1 VEEGSIATQIVTQA
15 RVLPGRSLHGLEEQ
29 EVLRKITQQEKSSGN
44 VMYDPFNL
52 HSQSR
57 RVSTGAD
64 SSSSSV
70 ATVRPSDSSRSSSG
84 RRFVSAPIAS
94 PNAVRGLS
102 ESSRRESLSYA
113 RDTTSQLDAV
123 AEDEARHITRWT
135 SSNGSPNS
143 SIPSQKRDPNSI
155 KRFSFRGSSFGTG
168 FYDEAQNESP
178 LKKSLSYRSGR
189 GEEVSPPQHSSV
201 LSRTTSR
208 RVTSG
213 ANDSRTPKRPLLVSN
228 VSSPSIL
235 GLSSR
240 TIDSYQRTTSP
251 SEADPHQPRNTL
263 PLGHTTWYEPPVSV
277 LGPLQNQTNKRRS
290 PPSKKQVPEVSERH
304 ATEDGMERS
313 KSNGSKAKKSM
324 LSRALKRAND
334 AVGLDNAQDYSGAV
348 NAYEEACECLKEVMR
363 HSSNTE
369 DREKLQQIVRSQRNL
384 NHLSIFANDCSVRRM
399 PVAYRSFNK
408 RNQT

>member
-1 VEEGSIATQIVTQA
+1 
-15 RVLPGRSLHGLEEQ
+15 
-29 EVLRKITQQEKSSGN
+29 VLRKITQQERFTGGG
-44 VMYDPFNL
+44 MYDSFNL

-70 ATVRPSDSSRSSSG
+70 VTVRPSDSSRSSSG

-102 ESSRRESLSYA
+102 GSSRRESVSYLK
-113 RDTTSQLDAV
+113 DTTPQLDAV
-123 AEDEARHITRWT
+123 AEDKARHITRWT

-143 SIPSQKRDPNSI
+143 STPSQKRDPNSTN
-155 KRFSFRGSSFGTG
+155 RLSFRGSSFGTG

-178 LKKSLSYRSGR
+178 LKKPFNYRSGR
-189 GEEVSPPQHSSV
+189 GDEVSPPQQTKM
-201 LSRTTSR
+201 LGRTTSR

-213 ANDSRTPKRPLLVSN
+213 ATDSRTPKRPSLVSN

-235 GLSSR
+235 GLSNR

-251 SEADPHQPRNTL
+251 TEAGPHQPRNTL
-263 PLGHTTWYEPPVSV
+263 PLGHTTWYEPAINVP
-277 LGPLQNQTNKRRS
+277 GALQNQTNKRRS
-290 PPSKKQVPEVSERH
+290 PPHRKQVPEVSERNV
-304 ATEDGMERS
+304 TENGMERS
-313 KSNGSKAKKSM
+313 KSNGSKAKKST

-334 AVGLDNAQDYSGAV
+334 AVGLDNAQDYPGAV
-348 NAYEEACECLKEVMR
+348 NAYQEACECLKEVMR

-369 DREKLQQIVRSQRNL
+369 DREKLQQIVGSQRDMHGFFIL
-384 NHLSIFANDCSVRRM
+384 LTIIARDICQSHTRA
-399 PVAYRSFNK
+399 
-408 RNQT
+408 